1 MKSYKQRLEEQYEL
15 LIVLYGIGNRL
26 WNDMYGR
33 FNSYVFCDANKK
45 SIIAMYLELE
55 EFALQAKAYGVV
67 YYYGIDDFLESYHN
81 AVYNC
86 LSIKQN

>member
-15 LIVLYGIGNRL
+15 LVTLYGIGGRL
-26 WNDMYGR
+26 WGDMYGR

-55 EFALQAKAYGVV
+55 EFALQAKAYGVI
-67 YYYGIDDFLESYHN
+67 YYYSIDDFLESYHD

-86 LSIKQN
+86 LNIK